1 MFTTLHETQFIRLT
15 EKKLET
21 LLKKYDLTSV
31 FIVHGYKSY
40 EQTYR

>member
-1 MFTTLHETQFIRLT
+1 MFTTLHKTQFIRLT

-31 FIVHGYKSY
+31 FIVHLRVAVGAW
-40 EQTYR
+40 E